1 MPKPS
6 VLIIGAGLV
15 GLTAAREL
23 ERRGCNITVFEAR
36 ERVGGRVWTIRDGF
50 GNMHGEAGGEFIDE
64 EQHEIRKLAR
74 ELGLR
79 EARILRGGFSHYR
92 LGNNGRRRIRSPSSG
107 WRQTGL
113 ALEPLIHAYK
123 LNGEQWNGPI
133 ATKIAAYS
141 VASWLDEFDATP
153 DVRAT
158 ARLMR
163 GFFVADPE
171 QLSLLP
177 YVEQFADGN
186 DPAGRTVFRIIGGND
201 RLADRI
207 AGKLQNSVRLGHVV
221 SRIVQK
227 KKGVRITIKKRHGK
241 RIEVTGD
248 YAVVT
253 VPAPIVAEIEF
264 IPPLPDSQRAA
275 FLALRYGRATK
286 TLLQFDRHSWRGAR
300 RPRACATDLDIG
312 AVWDGSEDQKDH
324 RGMLVL
330 LAAGDASDATRAIL
344 KTGGPRRLL
353 ESLKFFGLG
362 RAKLI
367 AAQSISW
374 EDDPWAGGA
383 YAYFDS
389 SFPPVDRRLLRRP
402 WRRVF
407 FAGEHTSTKWQGY
420 MNGAVESGLR
430 AAEEILGTSG
440 LFVVDSK

>member
-6 VLIIGAGLV
+6 VLIIGAGLA

-23 ERRGCNITVFEAR
+23 ERRGCNITLFEAR

-79 EARILRGGFSHYR
+79 EAHILRGGFSHYR

-133 ATKIAAYS
+133 ATKIGAYS

-177 YVEQFADGN
+177 YIEQFADGN

-201 RLADRI
+201 RLPDRI

-221 SRIVQK
+221 SRIVQT
-227 KKGVRITIKKRHGK
+227 KKGVRITLKNRHGK

-253 VPAPIVAEIEF
+253 VPAPIAAEIEF
-264 IPPLPDSQRAA
+264 IPSLPDSQREA
-275 FLALRYGRATK
+275 FVRLRYGRATK
-286 TLLQFDRHSWRGAR
+286 SLLQFNRPLWRRPGH
-300 RPRACATDLDIG
+300 PRACATDLDIG
-312 AVWDGSEDQKDH
+312 AIWDSSEDQRNC
-324 RGMLVL
+324 RGMLAL
-330 LAAGDASDATRAIL
+330 LAGGGASNATRLVLQASGAEGL
-344 KTGGPRRLL
+344 ANR
-353 ESLKFFGLG
+353 LKFFGVG
-362 RAKLI
+362 RARLV
-367 AAQSISW
+367 ASRTVTW
-374 EDDPWAGGA
+374 EDDPWSRGA
-383 YAYFDS
+383 YAFFDS
-389 SFPPVDRRLLRRP
+389 SFPPSARPLLALP
-402 WRRVF
+402 WKRVF
-407 FAGEHTSTKWQGY
+407 FAGEHTSIAWQGY

-430 AAEEILGTSG
+430 AAEEIFGTGG
-440 LFVVDSK
+440 LFVGDSK